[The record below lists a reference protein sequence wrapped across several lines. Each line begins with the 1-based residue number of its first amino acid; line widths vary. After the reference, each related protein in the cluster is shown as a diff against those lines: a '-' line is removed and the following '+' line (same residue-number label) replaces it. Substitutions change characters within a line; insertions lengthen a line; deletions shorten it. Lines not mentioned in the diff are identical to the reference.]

1 MILLLTISTAIQAF
15 DVYLDWRQKQTYEN
29 KELPPEFKEGF
40 ELADK
45 IDRDHKKGAYEEKK
59 DEEKSQLKV
68 EDTPQ
73 N

>member
-59 DEEKSQLKV
+59 V